1 MEGIRPGLTRS
12 DWLLPAALALL
23 GVAEVFTVDGLPRLA
38 GVVSVVVPCLL
49 LVGRR
54 RFPLVCATS
63 AALTMVLGEVIGVP
77 EEALT
82 TPLLMLFTACFA
94 LGRHVPEWWRG
105 AVAVGV
111 VDLVVHGWE
120 VGLPPPLPDVLW
132 VAALTYGP
140 WFFGRLVLV
149 HAQQSTQLAEQ
160 ARQLVEE
167 QRHVAERAVA
177 DERRRIARELHDV
190 IAHSISVMV
199 VQAGAARELLG
210 RDDAAVGASL
220 DEIQR
225 SGRAALGE
233 TGRLLGLL
241 REPEE
246 SEVEP
251 QPCAG
256 DIPRLVDGFRSAGL
270 DVRLVMDCSTD
281 GLPAGLDLS
290 LYRIVEEG
298 LTNALKHTPG
308 ARVEVCYRR
317 SADRVDVELAST
329 SGGGSPRLPAGGR
342 GLVGMRERVAVF
354 GGSLS
359 AGPTADG
366 GFLVSARLPLGEPA

>member
-23 GVAEVFTVDGLPRLA
+23 GVAEVFTVDWLPRTA
-38 GVVSVVVPCLL
+38 GVVSVVIPCLL

-54 RFPLVCATS
+54 RCPLVCATA

-94 LGRHVPEWWRG
+94 LGRYVPVWWRG

-120 VGLPPPLPDVLW
+120 AGLPPPLTDVLW
-132 VAALTYGP
+132 VGALTYGP
-140 WFFGRLVLV
+140 WFFGRLVLA
-149 HAQQSTQLAEQ
+149 HAQQSTRLAEQ

-210 RDDAAVGASL
+210 RDDGAVGASL

-251 QPCAG
+251 QPCAD

-270 DVRLVMDCSTD
+270 DVRLVMDGSTD

-308 ARVEVCYRR
+308 ARVEVWYRR

-329 SGGGSPRLPAGGR
+329 SGGSPRLPTGGR